1 MSIYQQLLEA
11 NKDYSASFD
20 RSKLATVPAK
30 KLAIVV
36 CMDARLTVEDFLGL
50 RTGDAHI
57 IRNAGGIVTEDA
69 LRSLVISYKLLGT
82 REVLV
87 INHTDCGMLTFK
99 DEDLRQQLAQ
109 DTGVDTSDFE
119 FHAFEDLEAN
129 VQAQVQKIKD
139 SPLVPDD
146 ISVHGLIFQVEDGRL
161 REVV

>member
-11 NKDYSASFD
+11 NKGYSASFD
-20 RSKLATVPAK
+20 RSKLAMPPAK
-30 KLAIVV
+30 KVAIVV

-99 DEDLRQQLAQ
+99 DEDLRQQLGQ
-109 DTGVDTSDFE
+109 DTGADTSDLE